1 MLKEIQPI
9 ILKDLIKKSGLTTQ
23 KSFAH
28 KHKID
33 ASFLSEVINGK
44 SEYRSATLQLIAM
57 DEGFEIELHYLLKP
71 IKQK

>member
-9 ILKDLIKKSGLTTQ
+9 ILKDLIKKSGLKTQ
-23 KSFAH
+23 KAFAK

-33 ASFLSEVINGK
+33 ASFLSEVMTGK
-44 SEYRSATLQLIAM
+44 CEYRSSTLQLIAM
-57 DEGFEIELHYLLKP
+57 DEGYEIELHYLLKT